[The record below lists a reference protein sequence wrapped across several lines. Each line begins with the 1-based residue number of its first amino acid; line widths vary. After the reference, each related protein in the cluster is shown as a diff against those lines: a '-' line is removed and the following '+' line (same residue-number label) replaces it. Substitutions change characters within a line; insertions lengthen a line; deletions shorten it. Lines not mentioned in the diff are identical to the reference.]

1 MFNCSLCDKNSY
13 LGLNLLNGKHV
24 CFKCVEEL
32 KKFQYYAPTPY
43 QEQPGNYFPQIGAT
57 SGSNQ

>member
-13 LGLNLLNGKHV
+13 LGLNLHNGKHV
-24 CFKCVEEL
+24 CFECIEEL

-43 QEQPGNYFPQIGAT
+43 QEQPGNYFPKIGAA
-57 SGSNQ
+57 Q